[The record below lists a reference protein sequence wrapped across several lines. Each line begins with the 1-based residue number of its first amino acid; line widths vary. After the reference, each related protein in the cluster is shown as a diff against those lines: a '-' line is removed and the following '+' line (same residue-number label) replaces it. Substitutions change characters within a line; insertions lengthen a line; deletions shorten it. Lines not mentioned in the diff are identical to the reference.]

1 MRNDMFVAL
10 ALVGC
15 FACGRGNRDLA
26 LTDSAGRNLELVPR
40 DSGRTLNDRPR
51 GTAALASAV
60 RATRTLGS
68 GSRIEA
74 SWGAAIDSRSNRAGE
89 TVTIS
94 VDNDAKDGNG
104 RVVIPA
110 GSTVDLLIMRLA
122 PATNRNQSDG
132 TLVLSVTSA
141 TIRGQRY
148 SLQGD
153 VTSVAHS
160 LKGRGVGT
168 AEVVK
173 VGVGTAVGA
182 AVGQVIGKDTKS
194 TVIGGAVGAVG
205 GAAVAAQTASRDVVV
220 NSGAPVVITLTGPL
234 TVSMK

>member
-1 MRNDMFVAL
+1 MQ
-10 ALVGC
+10 
-15 FACGRGNRDLA
+15 
-26 LTDSAGRNLELVPR
+26 
-40 DSGRTLNDRPR
+40 
-51 GTAALASAV
+51 
-60 RATRTLGS
+60 
-68 GSRIEA
+68 
-74 SWGAAIDSRSNRAGE
+74 
-89 TVTIS
+89 
-94 VDNDAKDGNG
+94 
-104 RVVIPA
+104 
-110 GSTVDLLIMRLA
+110 LA

-148 SLQGD
+148 ALQGD

-168 AEVVK
+168 AEAVK

-182 AVGQVIGKDTKS
+182 AAGQVIGKDTKS

-205 GAAVAAQTASRDVVV
+205 GAAVAVQTASRDVVV
-220 NSGAPVVITLTGPL
+220 SSGTPVVITLTGPL